1 MGIVDFYDELAPDY
15 HLIYQDWNAAVEH
28 QGVALDRLIRSRLPD
43 ARSVLDC
50 SCGIGTQ
57 ALGLAGH
64 GYKVHGTD
72 VSEGALD
79 RARVEA
85 IRRGLDIAFTAWD
98 IRDLERFSGTYDVV
112 ISCDNA
118 LPHLLTDLD
127 IAQAFRAICAKLR
140 PGGLV
145 VITVRDYDKMLVE
158 RPVTAPTRINPGP
171 PRKLVVRLQ
180 DWDAPDSPMYTVH
193 FLILTEG
200 PVDWTVTHHSARYR
214 AIGREALTLAAANA
228 GFTNIQWHEAEDIGF
243 FQPAMTALRG
253 ADQGPRPSA

>member
-1 MGIVDFYDELAPDY
+1 MSVADFYDELAPEY
-15 HLIYQDWNAAVEH
+15 HLIYEDWNTAVTH

-43 ARSVLDC
+43 AQSVLDC

-72 VSEGALD
+72 VSERALD
-79 RARVEA
+79 RARQEA
-85 IRRGLDIAFTAWD
+85 IRRGVDMTFTACD
-98 IRDLERFSGTYDVV
+98 IRDLERLEGTYDVL

-118 LPHLLTDLD
+118 LPHLLTHDD
-127 IAQAFRAICAKLR
+127 IGLAFRAMRSKLR

-145 VITVRDYDKMLVE
+145 VITVRDYDRELVE
-158 RPVTAPTRINPGP
+158 RPVSAAPRINPGP
-171 PRKLVVRLQ
+171 PRKVVVRLH

-200 PVDWTVTHHSARYR
+200 SGGWSVSHHSARYR
-214 AIGREALTLAAANA
+214 AIGRQALTLAAAKA
-228 GFTNIQWHEAEDIGF
+228 GFTSIQWHEAEDIAF
-243 FQPAMTALRG
+243 YQPAMTALLDG
-253 ADQGPRPSA
+253 E